1 MRDLWPDIIVDMK
14 IMSKYNFIYLGLKLL
29 EKMMYKVADLIIYN
43 SPEFK
48 TYLKKNNKSL
58 KLITNG
64 IDKNILE
71 YFKKHQ
77 IELKKKINY
86 RMIYA
91 GNLGIAQDLII
102 LIDLA
107 AKYKNELEIVLIGK
121 GSQEELIRKK
131 IIENKINNIKI
142 ITSLPRQ
149 ELLKKYLEADILFL
163 QLKNIKMFEKTIPSK
178 IFEYIATGKPIIYG
192 LEGIGKKI
200 LEEFEQNYYFKSNN
214 FNSLCSTFEN
224 LKKDI
229 KEQKLKKRDL
239 KKLEKYYS
247 REKLSEKYS
256 KIIVNEIEER

>member
-1 MRDLWPDIIVDMK
+1 
-14 IMSKYNFIYLGLKLL
+14 
-29 EKMMYKVADLIIYN
+29 MYRVADLIIYN

-48 TYLKKNNKSL
+48 SYLEKNNKNL

-77 IELKKKINY
+77 IELKNKTNY
-86 RMIYA
+86 KMMYA

-107 AKYKNELEIVLIGK
+107 IEYRNELEIILIGK
-121 GSQEELIRKK
+121 GSQEKLIKKK
-131 IIENKINNIKI
+131 ITENKIENIKI
-142 ITSLPRQ
+142 VNSLPRQ

-163 QLKNIKMFEKTIPSK
+163 QLKDIKMFEKTIPSK

-200 LEEFEQNYYFKSNN
+200 LEEFEQNYYFKSGNL
-214 FNSLCSTFEN
+214 NSLCNVLEG

-229 KEQKLKKRDL
+229 KEQKLKKIDL
-239 KKLEKYYS
+239 KKLEEYYS
-247 REKLSEKYS
+247 REKLSEEYS
-256 KIIVNEIEER
+256 KIIVSEIEER